1 LSIIIPKIIIIYDD
15 LFEKW
20 LTKKYYFITL
30 NLFQGLFLVYNYKF
44 RCRNKGLT
52 KKYYFVTLNLFQGLF
67 LVHNYKFRC
76 RNESGMTLFGQ
87 PQIQLSKN
95 VEKQPED

>member
-1 LSIIIPKIIIIYDD
+1 
-15 LFEKW
+15 
-20 LTKKYYFITL
+20 
-30 NLFQGLFLVYNYKF
+30 LVYNYKF